1 MMRMIMIMIKKT
13 ILMMMRRPDIADFED
28 EKDGDEDEVFDDE
41 NEDDAD

>member
-13 ILMMMRRPDIADFED
+13 ILMRRPDIADFED